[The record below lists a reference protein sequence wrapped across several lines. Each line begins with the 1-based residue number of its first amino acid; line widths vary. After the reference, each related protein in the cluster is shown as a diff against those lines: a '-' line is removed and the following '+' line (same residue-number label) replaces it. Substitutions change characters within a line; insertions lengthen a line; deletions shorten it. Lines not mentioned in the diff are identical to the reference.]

1 MKQTIHE
8 SQFINDMK
16 SDFSLDGC
24 RALFEYLEDLED
36 LSPVPF
42 DYDPV
47 SFSCD
52 YTEYENLTKIKEL
65 YNGIETLDDLR
76 DKTTVIE
83 IPDSERLIIENY

>member
-1 MKQTIHE
+1 MKQTVHE
-8 SQFINDMK
+8 SQFIDDMK

-47 SFSCD
+47 SFNCNYS
-52 YTEYENLTKIKEL
+52 EYKNLNEIKKN
-65 YNGIETLDDLR
+65 YSDIETLDDLR
-76 DKTTVIE
+76 DRTTVIE
-83 IPDSERLIIENY
+83 IPNSERLIIENY

>member
-1 MKQTIHE
+1 MKQTVHE
-8 SQFINDMK
+8 SQFIDDMK

-24 RALFEYLEDLED
+24 RALFDYLEELENSCD
-36 LSPVPF
+36 QEI
-42 DYDPV
+42 DYDPA
-47 SFSCD
+47 SFNCD

-65 YNGIETLDDLR
+65 YNGIETLNDLK